1 MEVKNYSEAMNRL
14 ESIVKKIENGEM
26 DVDSLTDNLKEAKEL
41 VAYCKSKLLK
51 VEEEVNKIMN
61 KGES

>member
-14 ESIVKKIENGEM
+14 ESIIKKIENGEM
-26 DVDSLTDNLKEAKEL
+26 DVDSLTDNLKEVKEL